1 MSNKKILSIEEIAK
15 IVKICKKNKKRV
27 VLCHGVF
34 DLLHIG
40 HIKHFE
46 KAKKNGDIL
55 IVTITADE
63 YVNKGPN
70 RPQFTTSLRAE
81 SLAAIQ
87 FIDYVSIS
95 YFPTAINII
104 KKIKPNIYFKGLEYK
119 NEKVID
125 EKNGC
130 ASIEICFRRS
140 SHEALQ
146 LDRPPDERFLF
157 FEHIRKNQERKGND
171 TALKKCGCPNS
182 PTGHHTNCHIAH
194 TKPNPE

>member
-1 MSNKKILSIEEIAK
+1 MSLRNKVVDIKSLKKIKEKFNRKK
-15 IVKICKKNKKRV
+15 I

-87 FIDYVSIS
+87 FIDYVSVS
-95 YFPTAINII
+95 YFPTAI
-104 KKIKPNIYFKGLEYK
+104 KYF
-119 NEKVID
+119 
-125 EKNGC
+125 
-130 ASIEICFRRS
+130 S
-140 SHEALQ
+140 SKL
-146 LDRPPDERFLF
+146 
-157 FEHIRKNQERKGND
+157 
-171 TALKKCGCPNS
+171 
-182 PTGHHTNCHIAH
+182 
-194 TKPNPE
+194 